1 MRKGRITTTI
11 ALMLLSASLMFA
23 ADAESLYSDFHQAVD
38 NGDVAQAIEA
48 YDDLQDRIAKEAD
61 DIRHDIDKAVDKHD
75 GRLYASSIQALR
87 KLGSYS
93 IKKEDSDALL
103 TAIVNSDSPDAAQWA
118 QWLYENSRY
127 YHPTLTLSTDIS
139 QDGYRSSYRRTVSVA
154 PGSEVTLPDS
164 TGGDTSRT
172 GVLTGWGITP
182 DEVTYESGETI
193 TMPYTDQT
201 LFAVYTSR
209 VSFEDG
215 DGDNVTTYDD
225 VSEGDVVD
233 IPAPAAQG
241 EAIFEGWYDRSSG
254 QYLSPDET
262 QYTVR
267 GMGADFTALYSK
279 LEAKEISTG
288 HWNTGAIPTGTQ
300 IPLTFTLANSGTE
313 DEDGIQVTVSS
324 DSAYARLMNTSAYV
338 RSMDAGDV
346 RTLKGVLLVVD
357 SECPSGQEI
366 PVTVTMSDDDGAVFT
381 STFTLTTR

>member
-1 MRKGRITTTI
+1 M
-11 ALMLLSASLMFA
+11 
-23 ADAESLYSDFHQAVD
+23 
-38 NGDVAQAIEA
+38 
-48 YDDLQDRIAKEAD
+48 
-61 DIRHDIDKAVDKHD
+61 
-75 GRLYASSIQALR
+75 
-87 KLGSYS
+87 
-93 IKKEDSDALL
+93 
-103 TAIVNSDSPDAAQWA
+103 
-118 QWLYENSRY
+118 
-127 YHPTLTLSTDIS
+127 
-139 QDGYRSSYRRTVSVA
+139 
-154 PGSEVTLPDS
+154 
-164 TGGDTSRT
+164 
-172 GVLTGWGITP
+172 
-182 DEVTYESGETI
+182 
-193 TMPYTDQT
+193 
-201 LFAVYTSR
+201 
-209 VSFEDG
+209 
-215 DGDNVTTYDD
+215 
-225 VSEGDVVD
+225 SEGDVVD
-233 IPAPAAQG
+233 IPAPAAQDD
-241 EAIFEGWYDRSSG
+241 AIFEGWYDRSSG

>member
-1 MRKGRITTTI
+1 MIRKKGQVVRLETPNTTLVI
-11 ALMLLSASLMFA
+11 KA
-23 ADAESLYSDFHQAVD
+23 
-38 NGDVAQAIEA
+38 
-48 YDDLQDRIAKEAD
+48 
-61 DIRHDIDKAVDKHD
+61 DKAEYLYYGKKLVSGGGFEPFFGSPRKIFSQYGGDDYTEYSVLLENAD
-75 GRLYASSIQALR
+75 GGMSTAFAFSKCKILTEKPEIDNIRVLLMTTNFTSLFHSEIRLSCDVMAVLEYGDERDR
-87 KLGSYS
+87 K
-93 IKKEDSDALL
+93 
-103 TAIVNSDSPDAAQWA
+103 
-118 QWLYENSRY
+118 
-127 YHPTLTLSTDIS
+127 S
-139 QDGYRSSYRRTVSVA
+139 QSVA
-154 PGSEVTLPDS
+154 A
-164 TGGDTSRT
+164 
-172 GVLTGWGITP
+172 
-182 DEVTYESGETI
+182 GETI

-241 EAIFEGWYDRSSG
+241 DAIFEGWYDRSSG